1 MRFNWTKVFIGET
14 AQTPER
20 VTYMIHKTVV
30 KTRKGKVARVTFSL
44 PNSVWA
50 DNIYLVGDFNGWN
63 NTSHPFT
70 VGRDGSWS
78 ITVDLE
84 LNREYQFRYRRDGEW
99 MNEPQADGYAQN
111 PYGSDNFIVVTR
123 ETEEA

>member
-1 MRFNWTKVFIGET
+1 MRFNWTGMFTARRGET
-14 AQTPER
+14 TER
-20 VTYMIHKTVV
+20 VMRMIRKSVV
-30 KTRKGKVARVTFSL
+30 QTRKGKVARVTFSL

-50 DNIYLVGDFNGWN
+50 DNIYRVGDFNGWN

-70 VGRDGSWS
+70 VARDGSWS

-99 MNEPQADGYAQN
+99 MNDNQADGYVQN

-123 ETEEA
+123 EPEEA